1 MFSFYPRTWKVVEYN
16 TKKAFHINV
25 CGRVDVK
32 KCKDYA
38 VCSKPLDGDDS
49 KNGENLGSKIANKT
63 NEAAGFRIEYGGG
76 GCSGR
81 SADSKPWKTMIFM
94 RCGKFLV
101 SF

>member
-1 MFSFYPRTWKVVEYN
+1 MEYN
-16 TKKAFHINV
+16 TKKAFYINV

-38 VCSKPLDGDDS
+38 VCSTPLDGDDS
-49 KNGENLGSKIANKT
+49 SNVENLGSKIANKT

-81 SADSKPWKTMIFM
+81 SADSKPWKTTIFM

-101 SF
+101 SL